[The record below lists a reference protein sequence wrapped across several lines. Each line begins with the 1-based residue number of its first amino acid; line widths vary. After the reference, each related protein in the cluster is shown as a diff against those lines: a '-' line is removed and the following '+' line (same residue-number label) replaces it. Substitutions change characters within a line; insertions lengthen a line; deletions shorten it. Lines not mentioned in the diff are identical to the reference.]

1 MSLEVKT
8 LDYEIRGKEILKD
21 ISLEIHTKEFVG
33 LVGPNGCGKSTLLK
47 NIYRTLRPKYNT
59 VFIDGNDILKL
70 SSRKMARE
78 LAVMAQENNMEFDF
92 KVQDMVMFG
101 RYSHKKF
108 LQRDTSRDREL
119 CAEYLAEVGLEG
131 YENRSYLSLSGGE
144 KQRVLLAR
152 VLIQESRYIILD
164 EPTNHLDISY
174 QYQIMDILKKQE
186 ATVFSSVHDLNLAAL
201 YCDRILFMYQGKI
214 VDDGTPEEVLTSE
227 NLWKYFQI
235 RAQISRNPA
244 TGKLQIYYLP
254 DWI

>member
-92 KVQDMVMFG
+92 KVQDMLMFG

-108 LQRDTSRDREL
+108 LQGDTSRDREL

-164 EPTNHLDISY
+164 E
-174 QYQIMDILKKQE
+174 DILKKQE

-214 VDDGTPEEVLTSE
+214 VDGGTPEEVLTSE

>member
-8 LDYEIRGKEILKD
+8 LDYEIGGKEILNG
-21 ISLEIHTKEFVG
+21 ISLEIHEKEFVG

-108 LQRDTSRDREL
+108 LQGDTSRDREL
-119 CAEYLAEVGLEG
+119 CAEYLTEVGLEG
-131 YENRSYLSLSGGE
+131 YEDRIDLKPVRRRKTEGAFG
-144 KQRVLLAR
+144 RVS
-152 VLIQESRYIILD
+152 IQESRYIVLD

-174 QYQIMDILKKQE
+174 QYQIMDILKKQK
-186 ATVFSSVHDLNLAAL
+186 ATVFSSVL
-201 YCDRILFMYQGKI
+201 
-214 VDDGTPEEVLTSE
+214 
-227 NLWKYFQI
+227 
-235 RAQISRNPA
+235 
-244 TGKLQIYYLP
+244 
-254 DWI
+254 

>member
-108 LQRDTSRDREL
+108 LQGDTSRDREL
-119 CAEYLAEVGLEG
+119 CAEYLAEVC
-131 YENRSYLSLSGGE
+131 
-144 KQRVLLAR
+144 LL
-152 VLIQESRYIILD
+152 Y
-164 EPTNHLDISY
+164 
-174 QYQIMDILKKQE
+174 
-186 ATVFSSVHDLNLAAL
+186 
-201 YCDRILFMYQGKI
+201 
-214 VDDGTPEEVLTSE
+214 TSPSP
-227 NLWKYFQI
+227 
-235 RAQISRNPA
+235 RDA
-244 TGKLQIYYLP
+244 
-254 DWI
+254 

>member
-108 LQRDTSRDREL
+108 FREIRPGTGNYVRNILRKWDWRDMKTD
-119 CAEYLAEVGLEG
+119 
-131 YENRSYLSLSGGE
+131 
-144 KQRVLLAR
+144 
-152 VLIQESRYIILD
+152 LISVC
-164 EPTNHLDISY
+164 
-174 QYQIMDILKKQE
+174 QE
-186 ATVFSSVHDLNLAAL
+186 AKNRECFW
-201 YCDRILFMYQGKI
+201 
-214 VDDGTPEEVLTSE
+214 PEC
-227 NLWKYFQI
+227 
-235 RAQISRNPA
+235 
-244 TGKLQIYYLP
+244 
-254 DWI
+254 

>member
-108 LQRDTSRDREL
+108 LQGDTSRDREL

-144 KQRVLLAR
+144 KQRVLFGQSAD
-152 VLIQESRYIILD
+152 SG
-164 EPTNHLDISY
+164 
-174 QYQIMDILKKQE
+174 K
-186 ATVFSSVHDLNLAAL
+186 SVH
-201 YCDRILFMYQGKI
+201 YSG
-214 VDDGTPEEVLTSE
+214 
-227 NLWKYFQI
+227 
-235 RAQISRNPA
+235 
-244 TGKLQIYYLP
+244 
-254 DWI
+254 